1 MHLRS
6 LLVLAP
12 LILLACNGDDGD
24 DANATAVADE
34 SGASADDEVADD
46 DDDGGDASASTDPG
60 DEGDEDDGSSG
71 PIDDA
76 EDGEASD
83 ESSTDDGSTDDGPE
97 TGADQLPPTGGAALL
112 PWLEAETYA
121 GWAAESAP
129 HVSAG
134 PHGAG
139 VRTFFN
145 TALAD
150 AAAEGMDAY
159 PVGAA
164 TVKQLLDAQGDRSG
178 WAVMVKLELGQGGEG
193 WYWYEILGA
202 SVYADR
208 TGEALCT
215 GCHAVGIDWVRTA
228 WPLQ

>member
-12 LILLACNGDDGD
+12 LIPLACSVDDGD

-34 SGASADDEVADD
+34 SGASADDDVADD
-46 DDDGGDASASTDPG
+46 DDASASTNPG
-60 DEGDEDDGSSG
+60 DEGDGSDGSSG

-97 TGADQLPPTGGAALL
+97 TGADQVLLTGGAALL
-112 PWLEAETYA
+112 PWLEAGTYA
-121 GWAAESAP
+121 DWAAEPAP

-145 TALAD
+145 AALAD
-150 AAAEGMDAY
+150 AAAGGVDEY

-164 TVKQLLDAQGDRSG
+164 TVKELFDGQGDLDG
-178 WAVMVKLELGQGGEG
+178 WAVMVKLELGQGGDG

-202 SVYADR
+202 SVYADG
-208 TGEALCT
+208 TGEELCT
-215 GCHAVGIDWVRTA
+215 GCHAVGIDWVRTG